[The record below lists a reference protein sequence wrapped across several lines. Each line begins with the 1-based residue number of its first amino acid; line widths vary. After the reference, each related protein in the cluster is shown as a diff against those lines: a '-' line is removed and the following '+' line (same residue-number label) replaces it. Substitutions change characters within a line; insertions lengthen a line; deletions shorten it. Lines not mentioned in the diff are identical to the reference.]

1 MPAMSE
7 RIERLFVRCRDENRA
22 GFIPY
27 ICAGDPNFART
38 VEIALALERSG
49 ADLLEL
55 GLPFSDPLAD
65 GIVNQLAAQRA
76 LEAGATAHGV
86 LDCVREIRR
95 ASEIPIVLYTY
106 LNPIFRFGIEKFN
119 QAAADAGVDGLL
131 ILDLPPEE
139 DANAQKLD
147 GLKPSSLRNENDS
160 NAAKIVRVR
169 LIAPTTPPER
179 IALITKAARV
189 FIYYVSREGVTGAR
203 DSVAQAFEEKLALI
217 RQHTDLPVAVG
228 FGISNP
234 EQAATVARVADAV
247 VVGSAIVD
255 LIGKVGDA
263 DVLADRVAK
272 FVTPIV
278 SAISSSRDQGA
289 AVSKPPT

>member
-1 MPAMSE
+1 M
-7 RIERLFVRCRDENRA
+7 
-22 GFIPY
+22 
-27 ICAGDPNFART
+27 
-38 VEIALALERSG
+38 
-49 ADLLEL
+49 
-55 GLPFSDPLAD
+55 
-65 GIVNQLAAQRA
+65 
-76 LEAGATAHGV
+76 

-119 QAAADAGVDGLL
+119 RAAADAGVDGLL

-147 GLKPSSLRNENDS
+147 GLKPSSLRNEND
-160 NAAKIVRVR
+160 NNTAKIVRVW

-179 IALITKAARV
+179 IALIAKAARG
-189 FIYYVSREGVTGAR
+189 FIYYVSREGVTGAQ
-203 DSVAQAFEEKLALI
+203 DSVAQSLEEKLTMI
-217 RQHTDLPVAVG
+217 RQYTDLPIAVG

-234 EQAATVARVADAV
+234 EQAAIVAKIAEAV

-255 LIGKVGDA
+255 LIGKVGDS

-278 SAISSSRDQGA
+278 SAMRKTHKA
-289 AVSKPPT
+289 R